1 MGILKSFRAAALSLC
16 AISSLLVG
24 CSNPLSYEVATLT
37 DEQRTEA
44 WKMLPVDQSEKL
56 DGWIKRNSMNGKA
69 LPHGVSVEQAISD
82 QTAWLALREIDE
94 ARADEK
100 RRNVEAARAAKQE
113 AMAKMLIVSIASKKN
128 KVQADGKQV
137 VTLEIKYENRT
148 DKDIRGVK
156 GRFKVGDIYGHA
168 ISDIDWSY
176 EGGVPANG
184 ASVEHDAVLTIDKS
198 NESQESLWDTD
209 FAKLQAEFAFNS
221 IKFKDGTSV
230 DAHE

>member
-1 MGILKSFRAAALSLC
+1 MGILKSFRVAALTLC
-16 AISSLLVG
+16 AISSLLIG
-24 CSNPLSYEVATLT
+24 CSNPLSYEVASMT

-56 DGWIKRNSMNGKA
+56 DGWIKRNSMNGKT

-82 QTAWLALREIDE
+82 QTAWLAIREIEE

-100 RRNVEAARAAKQE
+100 RKDLEAARAAKQE
-113 AMAKMLIVSIASKKN
+113 AMSKMLVVSIVSKKN
-128 KVQADGKQV
+128 KVQADSRQV
-137 VTLEIKYENRT
+137 VTLEIRYENRT
-148 DKDIRGVK
+148 GKDIRGVK
-156 GRFKVGDIYGHA
+156 GQFKVGDIYGHA

-184 ASVEHDAVLTIDKS
+184 AAVEHDAVLNIDKS
-198 NESQESLWDTD
+198 NEAQESLWDTD
-209 FAKLQAEFAFNS
+209 FSRLKADFEFNL